1 MFFGYIC
8 IFYFFQN
15 TVLRAFNKI
24 GFNLYSMFEEN
35 ILPKIIFQSKYCR
48 FTWNR
53 RRRFLPFNTCTNP
66 WRHTWKIV
74 LDHLRT
80 TSKMTTSWLHW
91 NFQKMIKILKTS
103 NLKTSFQSIHSVIN
117 SCLKLISFEVIHSE
131 I

>member
-1 MFFGYIC
+1 MFFGYIF

-15 TVLRAFNKI
+15 TVLRAFHKI

-53 RRRFLPFNTCTNP
+53 LRRFLPFNTCTNP

-80 TSKMTTSWLHW
+80 TSEMTTSWLHW
-91 NFQKMIKILKTS
+91 NFQIRRIKETNIQTIHGKTNS
-103 NLKTSFQSIHSVIN
+103 VYSFSDQQ
-117 SCLKLISFEVIHSE
+117 LSFKVIHSE
-131 I
+131 IK